1 VVFIGVLLRF
11 SIIQFAGGFILVWMR
26 QSCVI
31 AFASCKGAV
40 ELLGSHLASET
51 ARPLSNRD
59 R

>member
-1 VVFIGVLLRF
+1 MLLRF
-11 SIIQFAGGFILVWMR
+11 SIIQFSGGFILVWMH

-51 ARPLSNRD
+51 FSCMCCPLRLIAG
-59 R
+59 